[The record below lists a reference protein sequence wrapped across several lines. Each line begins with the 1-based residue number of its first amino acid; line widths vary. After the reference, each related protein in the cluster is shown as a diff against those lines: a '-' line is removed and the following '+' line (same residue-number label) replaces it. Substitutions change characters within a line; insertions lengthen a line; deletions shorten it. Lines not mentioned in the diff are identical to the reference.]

1 MQLFAE
7 KMELGRELQRANDGI
22 AELVNQR
29 LRDKELMEK
38 IMENARGS
46 NKVLREKMECVQEQL
61 VEMERR
67 ERVSSTEFISGQ
79 GIRRIPEGGEQEA

>member
-1 MQLFAE
+1 
-7 KMELGRELQRANDGI
+7 
-22 AELVNQR
+22 
-29 LRDKELMEK
+29 MEK

-67 ERVSSTEFISGQ
+67 ERGLQQSLSQAKESEEFL
-79 GIRRIPEGGEQEA
+79 RGENK